1 MNLSE
6 RKFSR
11 REAIGMAAR
20 VAAGV
25 IVGGV
30 VGGVAGYYA
39 GATTAVPTVKTETVT
54 ETVTAAAQTVTTT
67 VKETITKTLERTVSA
82 SVTVPPTEAR
92 ISFEGVELKVLAMS
106 DPPNIAFE
114 KLAKEFAEAHG
125 MKIQF
130 EMYDWEHL
138 KEKIM
143 TGLPAGVEYDIV
155 LVDEP
160 WIGEIEKYLHNME
173 ELMGKY
179 GDPAILNSGDLL
191 PTVVN
196 ALRTF
201 EGKLIGFP
209 MMTDVRILVYRKSYF
224 EDPNNKRKFKEKYGY
239 ELKPP
244 INYYEFFDVVEFM
257 AENTDMRYGF
267 GDLWQKD
274 YLEMTFGDWLYSL
287 GGRFFDEKLIPQ
299 YDTPEGIIA
308 LKLLMKSLEYGPENK
323 LELNHELLNVAFFTE
338 KVPMVLQWWSV
349 TNEML
354 DPEINPLID
363 DTSFAPSFHP
373 LECSGMMA
381 YAIPLTS
388 PHPAQAY
395 KLIEWVYS
403 QQNAARLIS
412 LGGTP
417 IRASTFYDEEI
428 RRRLRIPEQW
438 DAALLTL
445 QRGLWSRPKIKYHG
459 IHDEIICSWVHR
471 AMAGEVSIEEALRNA
486 SEEVRREFE
495 KAGVYK

>member
-1 MNLSE
+1 S
-6 RKFSR
+6 
-11 REAIGMAAR
+11 AISTVAKTGI
-20 VAAGV
+20 AAG
-25 IVGGV
+25 IGLI
-30 VGGVAGYYA
+30 A
-39 GATTAVPTVKTETVT
+39 GALGGYFVGTTLKPVETVT
-54 ETVTAAAQTVTTT
+54 IR
-67 VKETITKTLERTVSA
+67 ETITRTTEKTITIPTTVATMIS
-82 SVTVPPTEAR
+82 PTEKKVE
-92 ISFEGVELKVLAMS
+92 FEGVELKVLAMS

-114 KLAKEFAEAHG
+114 KLAKEFAEKHG
-125 MKIQF
+125 MKMQF

-143 TGLPAGVEYDIV
+143 TALPAGVEYDIV

-160 WIGEIEKYLHNME
+160 WIGELEKYLYDME
-173 ELMGKY
+173 KLMKEY
-179 GDPAILNSGDLL
+179 GDPALLDFDDILPGVIDS
-191 PTVVN
+191 
-196 ALRTF
+196 LRTF

-209 MMTDVRILVYRKSYF
+209 MMTDVRFLAYRRSYF
-224 EDPNNKRKFKEKYGY
+224 EDPDNKRKFRQKYGY

-244 INYYEFFDVVEFM
+244 LNYYEFFDVVEFIV
-257 AENTDMRYGF
+257 EETDMPYGF

-299 YDTPEGIIA
+299 YDSPEGIIA
-308 LKLLMKSLEYGPENK
+308 LRLLLKSLEYGPENK

-354 DPEINPLID
+354 DPEVNPVID
-363 DTSFAPSFHP
+363 DTGFAPSFHN

-388 PHPAQAY
+388 PNPAQAY
-395 KLIEWVYS
+395 KLLEWVYS
-403 QQNAARLIS
+403 QQNAAKLIG

-417 IRASTFYDEEI
+417 IRKSTLQSEEL
-428 RRRLRIPEQW
+428 RRQLRIPEQW

-459 IHDEIICSWVHR
+459 IHDEVICSWVHR
-471 AMAGEVSIEEALRNA
+471 VMSGEVDIEEALRRA
-486 SEEVRREFE
+486 SEEVKREFE
-495 KAGVYK
+495 KAGVYR